1 MARFLNVTVT
11 GPATPSPG
19 DPGTIRDMVVFRSIL
34 DDGTDGTDQLHKL
47 SIDAVNGTT
56 SLHVEFEMSD
66 DDLQKL
72 RETIG
77 SGGVRPSHGFPVT
90 DLPVTATAEFHTGD
104 SAPIVRDHRR

>member
-11 GPATPSPG
+11 GPPTPSPG
-19 DPGTIRDMVVFRSIL
+19 APGTIHDMVVFRSVL
-34 DDGTDGTDQLHKL
+34 DDATDQLHTL

-66 DDLQKL
+66 ADLQKL

-77 SGGVRPSHGFPVT
+77 AGGFRPTHGIPVG
-90 DLPVTATAEFHTGD
+90 DLPVLDAD
-104 SAPIVRDHRR
+104 VSAGTSTPIVRDHRR

>member
-11 GPATPSPG
+11 GPATPIPG
-19 DPGTIRDMVVFRSIL
+19 EPGTIHDMVVFRSIL
-34 DDGTDGTDQLHKL
+34 DDGTGQLHKL
-47 SIDAVNGTT
+47 SIDAVNGST

-77 SGGVRPSHGFPVT
+77 SGGVRPSHVSPVT
-90 DLPVTATAEFHTGD
+90 ALPVIATAEFDTGD
-104 SAPIVRDHRR
+104 STPIVRDHRR